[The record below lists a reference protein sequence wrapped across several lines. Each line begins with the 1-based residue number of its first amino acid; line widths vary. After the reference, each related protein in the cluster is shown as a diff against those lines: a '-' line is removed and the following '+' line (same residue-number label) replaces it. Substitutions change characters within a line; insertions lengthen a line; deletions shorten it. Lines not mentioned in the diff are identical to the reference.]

1 MAKNLIS
8 HILKYKEKSVSQHLQ
23 DIWVLFETDDKRNGF
38 FVEFGATDGKTISNT
53 LLLERDFD
61 WTGILAEPNPVY
73 HKELVANRPTA
84 YIYHKC
90 VFTESGST
98 VDFLCVDAPD
108 ISTIAG
114 FGQDDEH
121 AVSRQNSNKIS
132 VETITLYDLLEECRA
147 PKLIDYLSID
157 TEGSEFDIL
166 KAFFETNTKYTIDTI
181 TVEHN
186 WVEETRTKLYDLLTA
201 NGYERKFDDY
211 SKCDDFYKKV
221 KKL

>member
-23 DIWVLFETDDKRNGF
+23 DIWVLFETDNKRNGF

-53 LLLERDFD
+53 LLLEQDFG

-73 HKELVANRPTA
+73 HKDLISNRPTA
-84 YIYHKC
+84 HISHKC

-114 FGQDDEH
+114 FGENDEH
-121 AVSRQNSNKIS
+121 TASRQNNRKIS
-132 VETITLYDLLEECRA
+132 VETITLYDLLEKCRT
-147 PKLIDYLSID
+147 PVLIDYLSID

-166 KAFFETNTKYTIDTI
+166 KAFFETNAKYTIDTI

-186 WVEETRTKLYDLLTA
+186 WVEDTRTKLYDLLTI
-201 NGYERKFDDY
+201 NGYERKFTEY

-221 KKL
+221 KTL

>member
-1 MAKNLIS
+1 MAKNLIGY
-8 HILKYKEKSVSQHLQ
+8 ILTHKDKSVSQHLQ
-23 DIWVLFETDDKRNGF
+23 DIWVLFETDSKRNGF

-53 LLLERDFD
+53 LLLERDFG
-61 WTGILAEPNPVY
+61 WTGILAEPNPTY
-73 HKELVANRPTA
+73 HKELATNRPNA
-84 YIYHKC
+84 FVSHKC
-90 VFTESGST
+90 VFTKTGES
-98 VDFLCVDAPD
+98 VDFLCVAAPD

-121 AVSRQNSNKIS
+121 AASRQNNRAIS
-132 VETITLYDLLEECRA
+132 VETITLLDLLTEHDA
-147 PKLIDYLSID
+147 PTHVDYLSID

-166 KAFFETNTKYTIDTI
+166 KAFFESNDKYTIDTI

-201 NGYERKFDDY
+201 NGYERKYSEY

-221 KKL
+221 KTL